1 VRIALRQ
8 LKPKIPSLLLACG
21 CYGDRPSTTALSSI
35 SLINVPDNFD
45 MSDADELATKGAD
58 SKTLALTDKSS
69 SVKRSSHTKRYAE
82 GVLYFQK
89 KQKSTS
95 SSLSSELEELS
106 LLWQENIADKST
118 TKLCN

>member
-1 VRIALRQ
+1 MRIALRQ

-58 SKTLALTDKSS
+58 SEMLAIIDTSS
-69 SVKRSSHTKRYAE
+69 SVKRSSQTKHNAD
-82 GVLYFQK
+82 GLLYL
-89 KQKSTS
+89 QKSKN
-95 SSLSSELEELS
+95 
-106 LLWQENIADKST
+106 LLLAAYHLGWQNYHYRDKSKYPTKIT